1 MNANE
6 RIKMVKAMEFL
17 VRQVNNEEFIGP
29 WLDYGVADG
38 DIEYGDL
45 EVHEEDAENLEY
57 YISDEEFSELMNLF
71 LRIMKAAHA
80 DGGLYCDGIVS
91 K

>member
-1 MNANE
+1 MKMTE

-17 VRQVNNEEFIGP
+17 VRQVNNEEFIGA

-38 DIEYGDL
+38 DIEYGEL
-45 EVHEEDAENLEY
+45 EVYPQDAENMDY
-57 YISDEEFSELMNLF
+57 YISDTEFSELMNLF

>member
-38 DIEYGDL
+38 DIEYGNL

-57 YISDEEFSELMNLF
+57 YISDEEFSELMHLF
-71 LRIMKAAHA
+71 LRIMQAAHI
-80 DGGLYCDGIVS
+80 DGGLFCDRVVS